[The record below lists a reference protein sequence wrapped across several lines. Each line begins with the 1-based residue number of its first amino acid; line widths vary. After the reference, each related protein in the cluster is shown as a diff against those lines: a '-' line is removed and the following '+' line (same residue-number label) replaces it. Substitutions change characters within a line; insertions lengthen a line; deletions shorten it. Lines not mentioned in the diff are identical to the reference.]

1 MPPEDSSVPA
11 TRPGR
16 RRHWL
21 PLVLAVLVVLVAL
34 AAFAMR
40 RNASS
45 AAKPEDCETKPPPN
59 TFAVAECDDGT
70 GAAGTKRAAP
80 ASHAPAA
87 KP

>member
-1 MPPEDSSVPA
+1 MSPEGSSVPDV
-11 TRPGR
+11 RLGR
-16 RRHWL
+16 RRWL
-21 PLVLAVLVVLVAL
+21 PLALAVLVVLVAL

-70 GAAGTKRAAP
+70 AGAAAKPGAP
-80 ASHAPAA
+80 ATPAA

>member
-1 MPPEDSSVPA
+1 MPLEGSSVPDV
-11 TRPGR
+11 RPAR
-16 RRHWL
+16 RRWL
-21 PLVLAVLVVLVAL
+21 PLAIVVIVVLVAL

-59 TFAVAECDDGT
+59 TFAVAECDDGR
-70 GAAGTKRAAP
+70 GAAASKPGAP
-80 ASHAPAA
+80 AAHAPAA